1 MVFNLLAPA
10 EPDRFFEWSEAR
22 QPLRWA
28 GTVPEAELRLVDEWQ
43 NLSISLSAANAR
55 EIWVAPIETV
65 TESEE
70 GFERVY
76 QGSQILPV
84 WPLELPPGGLWTGRL
99 TMRVGLARSAARG
112 AKK

>member
-1 MVFNLLAPA
+1 
-10 EPDRFFEWSEAR
+10 
-22 QPLRWA
+22 
-28 GTVPEAELRLVDEWQ
+28 VDEWQ
-43 NLSISLSAANAR
+43 NLSITLSAANAR

-84 WPLELPPGGLWTGRL
+84 WPLELPPGGLWTGRSTL
-99 TMRVGLARSAARG
+99 RVGLARTPVRPAR
-112 AKK
+112 K